1 MPNRIS
7 LAATDTLAQPV
18 EIEYVEMLPEV
29 CIRQKV
35 VLRLSQRLRYPALG
49 FLRWNSGPPS
59 GMSSLL
65 LLLPL
70 LRRSASVIVDHRDL
84 IQTLTQNLT
93 SRASFA
99 LHPAG
104 CHHFHYSDAPASVIS
119 SEVLRNGRLP
129 RRVITAIRDCSPHSC
144 QMWWHGYTTRRKYC
158 GSSARNIRSLFD
170 SLYSIPP
177 S

>member
-1 MPNRIS
+1 
-7 LAATDTLAQPV
+7 
-18 EIEYVEMLPEV
+18 
-29 CIRQKV
+29 
-35 VLRLSQRLRYPALG
+35 
-49 FLRWNSGPPS
+49 
-59 GMSSLL
+59 MSSLL

-70 LRRSASVIVDHRDL
+70 LCRSASGIVNHRGL
-84 IQTLTQNLT
+84 IQTLTQNLA

-99 LHPAG
+99 LHPVG
-104 CHHFHYSDAPASVIS
+104 CHHFPYSDAPASVIS
-119 SEVLRNGRLP
+119 SEGLRSGRLP

-177 S
+177 SRERSLEAHPCPASGGRPYSPIFDEPIHDLSIRSVRRMAAEAPR